1 MKAGELAINKQG
13 KYKYFKDHLQEI
25 REGIG
30 QLEVIYSDLDGT
42 LFNDQGCLIKD
53 ADNNYYLEAVKL
65 LEKVKARGWDL
76 VIVSGRNKHT
86 LRYNAQMIGVE
97 NYISELGSELIYG
110 LGRKVHVT
118 FDDTGEC
125 HDITYGSRDLI
136 NIIDLVMEEFPG
148 KIESRMEWSRY
159 RSYNALFLGDVDLE
173 KANKVLWDSGYE
185 DLVFVDNGI
194 SKLME
199 TNLDLEK
206 MHIINLM
213 PAGVTKANGL
223 ALDKKIRNFNRENC
237 IALGDS
243 PEDLKMAPE
252 VKYFFLMANALK
264 HRDELNGE
272 LKKHDNVYITEKN
285 MNHGW
290 HEVIGSLL

>member
-1 MKAGELAINKQG
+1 MKEGELAAGNLG

-25 REGIG
+25 KEGIK
-30 QLEVIYSDLDGT
+30 QLKVIYSDLDGT

-53 ADNNYYLEAVKL
+53 AENNYYFEAVRL

-110 LGRKVHVT
+110 LGKEVHVT
-118 FDDTGEC
+118 FDDSDC
-125 HDITYGSRDLI
+125 HDITYGSKDLVR
-136 NIIDLVMEEFPG
+136 IIDLMMEEFPG

-159 RSYNALFLGDVDLE
+159 RSYNGLFLGDVDLE
-173 KANKVLWDSGYE
+173 KANKVLWDAGYKG
-185 DLVFVDNGI
+185 LVFLDNGI

-199 TNLDLEK
+199 TSLDIEK

-213 PAGVTKANGL
+213 PAGVNKANGL
-223 ALDKKIRNFNRENC
+223 AMDKKIRNFTRENC

-252 VKYFFLMANALK
+252 VKYFFLMVNALEHK
-264 HRDELNGE
+264 EELNGE
-272 LKKHDNVYITEKN
+272 LKKHDNVYITEKA